1 MGGSSSVG
9 ALIIGTVF
17 LSIFA
22 HAMVAAIGNL
32 ERISAVENQENL
44 DIKVQIV
51 NATFTSGTL
60 YVNITNIGSDSVPL
74 DEVFL
79 SYEGG
84 TPRNFSHFYTG
95 SDYLFPGE
103 TVMGSALVSG
113 TPTRAYVASH
123 GVGFGAIIQ

>member
-9 ALIIGTVF
+9 ALIVGTVF

-22 HAMVAAIGNL
+22 HAMVLAIGNM
-32 ERISAVENQENL
+32 ERMSSIEDREDP

-60 YVNITNIGSDSVPL
+60 YVNITNAGTDSVSL
-74 DEVFL
+74 DEIFL

-84 TPRNFSHFYTG
+84 TPRNFSNFYTG

-103 TVMGSALVSG
+103 TVMGSTSVSG

-123 GVGFGAIIQ
+123 GVGFGATIQ

>member
-9 ALIIGTVF
+9 ALIVGTVF

-22 HAMVAAIGNL
+22 HAMVIAIGNM
-32 ERISAVENQENL
+32 ERMSAIEDREEL

-60 YVNITNIGSDSVPL
+60 YVNITNAGSDSVPL
-74 DEVFL
+74 DEIFF

-84 TPRNFSHFYTG
+84 TPRNFTHFYTG

-103 TVMGSALVSG
+103 TVMGSTLVSG
-113 TPTRAYVASH
+113 TPTRAFVASH
-123 GVGFGAIIQ
+123 GAGFGASIQ